1 MATGMLHQKTASH
14 DKKTSNF
21 KILCFFLLPLIFSTT
36 SHATDSVK
44 ITWEANGDPLIAG
57 YKIYEGTKSRSY
69 TRVATVGRTATST
82 TFTGLTTGDTY
93 YFAATTYD
101 KAGDQSAYSD
111 EIVFTP
117 GPATLSAAV
126 RLANQFS
133 FTVQG
138 LSGQKYVIQ
147 SSTDLRNWTVCQTNV
162 APFQFTATNM
172 IACKQQFFRACL
184 AK

>member
-1 MATGMLHQKTASH
+1 MATGMLYRKTVSH
-14 DKKTSNF
+14 DKKNSNF
-21 KILCFFLLPLIFSTT
+21 KIICFLLLSLIFSTT
-36 SHATDSVK
+36 SHAADSVK
-44 ITWEANGDPLIAG
+44 ITWEANGDPLTAG

-69 TRVATVGRTATST
+69 TRVTTVGKAATSA

-111 EIVFTP
+111 EIVFTA
-117 GPATLSAAV
+117 GAATLSSAV

-147 SSTDLRNWTVCQTNV
+147 SSTDLRNWTVCQTNS
-162 APFQFTATNM
+162 APFQFTATNTTSY
-172 IACKQQFFRACL
+172 KQQFFRACL
-184 AK
+184 AR